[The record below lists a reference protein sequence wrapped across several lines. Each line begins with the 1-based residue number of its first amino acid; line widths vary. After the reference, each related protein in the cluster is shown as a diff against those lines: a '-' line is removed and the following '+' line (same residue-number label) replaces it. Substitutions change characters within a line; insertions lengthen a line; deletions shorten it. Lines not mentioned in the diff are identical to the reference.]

1 MPLSFTEKKRIRYS
15 FGKIGKTIDVPN
27 LVDIQKISYDKFLQL
42 GKSVEE
48 RSNTGLQEVFN
59 SVFPI
64 KYYAGKSELHYID
77 YYLDNPKYD
86 VDECRR
92 KGLTFSASL
101 MVTFRLIIWDIN
113 EETGEKSL
121 RDIKEQVVYL
131 GDLPLMTNNG
141 TFVVNGTERVV
152 VSQLH
157 RSPGVFFDHD
167 DGKTHASGKVLY
179 NARIIPY
186 RGSWLDFE
194 FDHKDNLFFRID
206 RKKKMIST
214 TILQA
219 LPSRAS
225 EKYLEECQHNKVEP
239 DIYKVSGM
247 TSEEM
252 LTYFYETFSFKKQK
266 DGWVVSLDLNKFK
279 YKNLPFNLVDPV
291 SKDVVAY
298 KDVKL
303 SLKLLKEIQDKKI
316 NKFFFNEEDLY
327 GFYLSN
333 DIVNYDNGLVYAEA
347 GTLLGAEFFERL
359 NEITKSMWNNYGR
372 VFAEY
377 MFIKD
382 FNEGKLKNISNIIRQ
397 PNRNLAIESE
407 NADMRKRN
415 EIIILD
421 EIYYETIKNYNKKG
435 LHGFFAYCIAFFKA
449 IKSFSYPKLKIEW
462 HSTNFHGIKN
472 PEKNLGKINTPLDY

>member
-27 LVDIQKISYDKFLQL
+27 LVDIQKISFDKFLQL
-42 GKSVEE
+42 GKSAED

-64 KYYAGKSELHYID
+64 KDYAGKSELHYID

-101 MVTFRLIIWDIN
+101 MVTFRLIIWDLN

-167 DGKTHASGKVLY
+167 EGKTHASGKVLY

-194 FDHKDNLFFRID
+194 FDHKDNIFFRID

-219 LPSRAS
+219 LPSKAS
-225 EKYLEECQHNKVEP
+225 EKYLEECQQNKVEP
-239 DIYKVSGM
+239 DIYKISGM
-247 TSEEM
+247 TSEEI
-252 LTYFYETFSFKKQK
+252 LTYFYDTFSFNKHK
-266 DGWVVSLDLNKFK
+266 DGWVVNLDLDKFK
-279 YKNLPFNLVDPV
+279 YKNLPFNLVNPSD
-291 SKDVVAY
+291 KEIVAY

-303 SLKLLKEIQDKKI
+303 SMKLLKEIKDKKI
-316 NKFFFNEEDLY
+316 NKFLFEEESLY

-333 DIVNYDNGLVYAEA
+333 DIVNLDNGLVYAEA
-347 GTLLGAEFFERL
+347 GTILSKEFFERL
-359 NEITKSMWNNYGR
+359 SELSINNFS
-372 VFAEY
+372 V
-377 MFIKD
+377 I
-382 FNEGKLKNISNIIRQ
+382 
-397 PNRNLAIESE
+397 
-407 NADMRKRN
+407 NAN
-415 EIIILD
+415 QA
-421 EIYYETIKNYNKKG
+421 TG
-435 LHGFFAYCIAFFKA
+435 
-449 IKSFSYPKLKIEW
+449 
-462 HSTNFHGIKN
+462 
-472 PEKNLGKINTPLDY
+472 NLGVINSLVSDKNNSREEALFDIFKISLFNLFSLDCVSTCNFWVLLYFFQCSFI